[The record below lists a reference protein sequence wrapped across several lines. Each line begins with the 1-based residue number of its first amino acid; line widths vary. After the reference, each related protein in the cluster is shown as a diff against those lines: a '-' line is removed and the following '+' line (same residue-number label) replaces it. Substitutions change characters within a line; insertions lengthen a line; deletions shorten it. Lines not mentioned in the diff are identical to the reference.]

1 MFIVEDELKTHLRS
15 EQLSAISRNDDTIAP
30 AAIDGAISETKSYL
44 GDYDTEEIF
53 SKTAGERHPLLLIF
67 VKDIAVWHF
76 IILCN
81 VGTQFEIRQK
91 RYDRAIKWLEGVQ
104 AGKITIELPKKTD
117 ADGNATKV
125 PVKFSSNPKRT
136 QHF

>member
-15 EQLSAISRNDDTIAP
+15 EQLVAITRNDDTIAP
-30 AAIDGAISETKSYL
+30 AAIDGAITEAKGYL
-44 GDYDTEEIF
+44 GDYNTEEIF
-53 SKTAGERHPLLLIF
+53 SKTGSERHPLLLIF

-76 IILCN
+76 ITLSP
-81 VGTQFEIRQK
+81 VGTQTEVREK

-117 ADGNATKV
+117 AAGNITKQ

>member
-1 MFIVEDELKTHLRS
+1 MFIVEEELKTHLRN
-15 EQLSAISRNDDTIAP
+15 EQLAAITRNDDTIAP
-30 AAIDGAISETKSYL
+30 AAIDGAIAEAKGYL
-44 GDYDTEEIF
+44 GDYNSEEIF
-53 SKTAGERHPLLLIF
+53 GKTGSDRHPLLLIF

-76 IILCN
+76 ITLCN
-81 VGTQFEIRQK
+81 VGTQFEIREK

-104 AGKITIELPKKTD
+104 SGKITIELPKKTD
-117 ADGNATKV
+117 ADGNATKQ